1 MINAILMMLVLGT
14 FLGLLLGIAG
24 IYFTVEV
31 DDRVEVVTTMLPG
44 YNCGACGYAG
54 CNGLATALV
63 NGEAQSPTQCKPS
76 KQEQRDRI
84 TSFLSS
90 GVDPM
95 AEPVHAHSHS

>member
-1 MINAILMMLVLGT
+1 MINAILMMLAL
-14 FLGLLLGIAG
+14 
-24 IYFTVEV
+24 